1 VRLYRAGEH
10 RLGGRLAQVPVDHH
24 AHVAHEGPSHFRDP
38 QHGPVR
44 GHEDIRTTLIY
55 TKVSGSDLK
64 KVKSPLD
71 NR

>member
-1 VRLYRAGEH
+1 
-10 RLGGRLAQVPVDHH
+10 VPVDHH